1 MIRWLVFIIV
11 AGLAAIAAGW
21 ISTTPGAVNL
31 EWLGYRIETSAAVL
45 VLALLVLVAVLHIL
59 YRLLATVLGAP
70 GGFLRAR
77 RRGRERRGYEAL
89 SRGLVAVAAG
99 DPAGAARQARRAAT
113 LLDNRP
119 LTMLL
124 SAQAAQLEGDDR
136 AAGRFFTAMREEPST
151 RFLALR
157 GLLTQ
162 AMKREQWDEA
172 LGLAQEAYRLNPDS
186 TWVVETLYALQK
198 RKGRWADAEGTL
210 ERSLKRKLL
219 PAADAARE
227 RAEVLLRLSETS
239 GGADA
244 VATAARAFKADP
256 GFTSAA
262 VRYARLL
269 IGEDRHSRAASVVE
283 RAWENHPAAELA
295 DLYWQARR
303 CDDAFK
309 KVQAAQKLA
318 ARKPG
323 HVESALAVAA
333 AALEARLW
341 GEARKALAPL
351 ASDDAP
357 PRVCRLMAELEE
369 GEHGDQAAARMWLMR
384 ASGAGPA
391 AAAMAT
397 AVPAAAENAASAEVP
412 TAAPADTA
420 PADTTP
426 AVEPAAAR

>member
-1 MIRWLVFIIV
+1 MIRWLLFLV
-11 AGLAAIAAGW
+11 AAGCAAIAAGW
-21 ISTTPGAVNL
+21 VTTTPGAVRL
-31 EWLGYRIETSAAVL
+31 DWLGYRIETSAAIL
-45 VLALLVLVAVLHIL
+45 VLALLVVVAVLIL
-59 YRLLATVLGAP
+59 AYRLLATVFGAP

-99 DPAGAARQARRAAT
+99 DASGAAVQARRAAT

-136 AAGRFFTAMREEPST
+136 AANRFFAAMREEPGT

-172 LGLAQEAYRLNPDS
+172 LALAQEAYRLNPDS
-186 TWVVETLYALQK
+186 PWVVETLYALQK
-198 RKGRWADAEGTL
+198 RSGRWADAEGTL

-219 PAADAARE
+219 ASGDAARE
-227 RAEVLLRLSETS
+227 RADVLLHMSEAAGT
-239 GGADA
+239 ADA
-244 VATAARAFKADP
+244 VAIAARAFKADP
-256 GFTSAA
+256 GYTPAA
-262 VRYARLL
+262 LRYARLL
-269 IGEDRHSRAASVVE
+269 IAEDRHSRAASVIE
-283 RAWENHPAAELA
+283 RAWENAPAAELA
-295 DLYWQARR
+295 GLYWQARR
-303 CDDAFK
+303 SDDAFK

-318 ARKPG
+318 GRNPG

-351 ASDDAP
+351 ATDDAP

-369 GEHGDQAAARMWLMR
+369 GEHGDQAATRMWLMR
-384 ASGAGPA
+384 ASGASPAAPAPTAATAAAGEDVPAADAPEA
-391 AAAMAT
+391 AAA
-397 AVPAAAENAASAEVP
+397 AVP
-412 TAAPADTA
+412 PAGET
-420 PADTTP
+420 
-426 AVEPAAAR
+426 AAAR